1 MSVSIKSPTSTT
13 GSIQLNASDAITIDS
28 SSNITVP
35 NNLTVTGT
43 STLTGNVTA
52 SGDLAVT
59 GTITA
64 GSGLG
69 GNAPYFFG
77 ALASDTTVTRN
88 VWTKMTGMSTGEVD
102 SDSAFDAST
111 GRFTVPSGKGG
122 DYVISASVR
131 ANYTGAGDDG
141 ETINMNIYINGVATI
156 HSARFSMGG
165 AGRTGTIWQIDGHG
179 IITLSAGDYI
189 ELYVNLIDAS
199 GNNAYV
205 NANTT
210 HLMAYK
216 IG

>member
-1 MSVSIKSPTSTT
+1 MTVSVKAPTSTT
-13 GSIQLNASDAITIDS
+13 GSIQLNGSDVLTIDS
-28 SSNITVP
+28 SGNLTAP
-35 NNLTVTGT
+35 NNLTVTG
-43 STLTGNVTA
+43 SV
-52 SGDLAVT
+52 
-59 GTITA
+59 TA

-122 DYVISASVR
+122 DYVISGCVR
-131 ANYTGAGDDG
+131 ANFSGVGNDG
-141 ETINMNIYINGVATI
+141 ETVNMNIYVNGVATI
-156 HSARFSMGG
+156 YGARFSMDGSARLG
-165 AGRTGTIWQIDGHG
+165 SIWQIEKQA
-179 IITLSAGDYI
+179 IVTLSAGDYI
-189 ELYVNLIDAS
+189 ELYANLIDANGS
-199 GNNAYV
+199 GNAYV